1 MIKNYINIY
10 NNLINLTRN
19 KKLFSNFTKKDEF
32 SDRLLIFLI
41 HFGFF
46 LKVYKSKE
54 SKKTMQS
61 IYDYVFKQLEVTIRE
76 IGYGDASINK
86 QMKMYINLFHSL
98 IIKIESWDSLNQEN
112 KNNFFCYYLNKSMNM
127 ENLIQYFDN
136 YYTFLK
142 NNTFNSFSKGVIK
155 INF

>member
-1 MIKNYINIY
+1 
-10 NNLINLTRN
+10 
-19 KKLFSNFTKKDEF
+19 
-32 SDRLLIFLI
+32 
-41 HFGFF
+41 
-46 LKVYKSKE
+46 
-54 SKKTMQS
+54 MQS